1 MSTNRANPLS
11 ELARLGFESL
21 SETMPKLDLLVEAVG
36 DWGRS
41 ALSYLAKAQSPDQ
54 ALNGLLR
61 LAEKQPKQIA
71 KLLSSEDSGVR
82 LCRLLGAS
90 EGILDL
96 LDRRPELLERLRRP
110 AAIPEK
116 FSVSNTDRSALRR
129 SYREQLFA
137 IVDFD
142 LSQDDPRAS
151 YQVVARALSDLTDQT
166 LDSALQVGKAELLSE
181 GRISK
186 EDADQTALAVIAMG
200 KTGAQELNYISD
212 VDIIYVADGE
222 AENTVEV
229 ATKLATRLAQVIGE
243 YGDEPPLWEVDP
255 NLRPEGKS
263 GALVR
268 TLPAH
273 RAYYE
278 KWAEPWEFQALLKA
292 RFAAGDASLGERY
305 IATIKPMIWA
315 YPERSRIVES
325 ARHLRRRVLEHLP
338 ANEQQWNL
346 KLGRG
351 GLRDVEF
358 TVQLLQLVHGVAD
371 ESLRVMDTLGAL
383 DALTD
388 AGLLA
393 REDRATLRAHY
404 ITLRTIE
411 HRLQLAKIRRTHLFP
426 TTESEQRRIGR
437 ALDLKNSAESFLRQ
451 FESIRQEVAALHDS
465 VFYRPLLAATASL
478 APGEVQLSSED
489 VEQRLRAIGFVD
501 PTGAVGHIN
510 ALTSGVS
517 RRATIQ
523 RTLLPVLLRWMA
535 EGINPDRALLS
546 FRRLSESLG
555 ETHWFLKML
564 RDSSGAAE
572 RLMRVLSSSEM
583 ISKLLEHTPDSSSW
597 FGDAE
602 ALAPLDMNELE
613 QEMSAIISRNS
624 EDLESAAKA
633 VRSIRRREVLR
644 TAIGAVLGNLT
655 MAEISSALSNIMD
668 SYLSSMLEIAKRQ
681 LGVELDFGIVA
692 MGRLGGRELGFG
704 SDADAMLVYLSDD
717 EAAQAKAEQIT
728 ASLLSLVRDSLMNFE
743 LDLDLRPE
751 GKSGVRVRS
760 LQSYRA
766 YYEKWSDTWE
776 HQALL
781 RARIMTGSEQ
791 LREEF
796 QELIRPYRY
805 PEALSQKQ
813 LVEIRRIKARVEAER
828 LPQGADPSRHLK
840 LGRGSVSDVEWLVQL
855 YQLRFAHEH
864 PELQTLSTTAAIES
878 LKLIGKF
885 TDQQAEVLRAAW
897 LISSRARSALV
908 LATDK
913 LLDVLPQER
922 RALDAMARIMEYSPG
937 AANQLE
943 QDYLSATRKARA
955 VFEDLFVK

>member
-1 MSTNRANPLS
+1 MSGNRANPLS

-21 SETMPKLDLLVEAVG
+21 SETMPKLDQLVDQVG

-41 ALSYLAKAQSPDQ
+41 ALSFLSKAQSPDQ

-61 LAEKQPKQIA
+61 LAETQPKLIS
-71 KLLSSEDSGVR
+71 KLLSNEDSGVR
-82 LCRLLGAS
+82 LCKILGAS
-90 EGILDL
+90 DGLLDL
-96 LDRRPELLERLRRP
+96 ITRKPSLLEFLRSAP
-110 AAIPEK
+110 VIPSGFE
-116 FSVSNTDRSALRR
+116 VSRSSRSALRE
-129 SYREQLFA
+129 SYREYLFR
-137 IVDFD
+137 IIDFD
-142 LSQDDPRAS
+142 LAQPD
-151 YQVVARALSDLTDQT
+151 ARGAYEPVSIALANLTDNT
-166 LDSALQVGKAELLSE
+166 LDAAQHIAIDELLHD
-181 GRISK
+181 GRISA
-186 EDADQTALAVIAMG
+186 EDAQQTKLAIIAMG

-212 VDIIYVADGE
+212 VDVIYVADGE

-229 ATKLATRLAQVIGE
+229 ATRIATRLAQVIGE

-292 RFAAGDASLGERY
+292 RYSAGDRDLGERY
-305 IATIKPMIWA
+305 IQTIKPMIWS
-315 YPERSRIVES
+315 YPDRSRIVES
-325 ARHLRRRVLEHLP
+325 ARHLRRRVLDHLP
-338 ANEQQWNL
+338 ANEQLWNL

-371 ESLRVMDTLGAL
+371 EKLRVMNTLGAL

-393 REDRATLRAHY
+393 REDRATLRSHY

-411 HRLQLAKIRRTHLFP
+411 HRLQLVKIRRTHLFP
-426 TTESEQRRIGR
+426 TTEPEQRRIGR
-437 ALDLKNSAESFLRQ
+437 ALDLKSTSESFLKQ
-451 FESIRQEVAALHDS
+451 FEAIRAEVASLHDS

-478 APGEVQLSSED
+478 SAGEVQLSSED

-501 PTGAVGHIN
+501 PSGAISHIT
-510 ALTSGVS
+510 ALTSGLS

-523 RTLLPVLLRWMA
+523 KTLLPVLLRWMG
-535 EGINPDRALLS
+535 EGINPDRALVS

-597 FGDAE
+597 FGDSE
-602 ALAPLDMNELE
+602 ALEPSELDELE
-613 QEMSAIISRNS
+613 QEMSSIVSRNL
-624 EDLESAAKA
+624 EDLVGAAA
-633 VRSIRRREVLR
+633 SLRSVRRREVLR
-644 TAIGAVLGNLT
+644 TAIGAVLGDLD
-655 MAEISSALSNIMD
+655 MQQISTALSNIMD
-668 SYLSSMLEIAKRQ
+668 RYLCNMLEVAK
-681 LGVELDFGIVA
+681 LDCGVEMDIGIVA

-704 SDADAMLVYLSDD
+704 SDADAMLVYQSDD
-717 EAAQAKAEQIT
+717 EDAQANAERVT
-728 ASLLSLVRDSLMNFE
+728 ATLLSLVRDSLMNFE

-751 GKSGVRVRS
+751 GKSGVRIRS
-760 LQSYRA
+760 LNSYA
-766 YYEKWSDTWE
+766 GYYEKWSDTWE

-781 RARIMTGSEQ
+781 RARIICGSEH
-791 LREEF
+791 LRSSFET
-796 QELIRPYRY
+796 LINHYRY
-805 PEALSQKQ
+805 PEELSAKQ
-813 LVEIRRIKARVEAER
+813 LTEIRRIKARVEAER
-828 LPQGADPSRHLK
+828 LPQGADPLRHLK

-855 YQLRFAHEH
+855 YQLRFAQQHL
-864 PELQTLSTTAAIES
+864 ELQTFSTTEAIS
-878 LKLIGKF
+878 ALRDLGKF
-885 TDQQAEVLRAAW
+885 TDQQATILRDAW
-897 LISSRARSALV
+897 FISSRARSALV

-922 RALDAMARIMEYSPG
+922 KALDAMARIMEYSPG
-937 AANQLE
+937 AANELE

-955 VFEDLFVK
+955 VFEELFVK